1 MIPSRKLNYG
11 SVWQQAADNVL
22 KILESNLP
30 KGKQL
35 QMVMGLGYFS
45 QFTSNASIEFNKLLF
60 EWLRKYLLKIYE
72 FDINLPNN
80 LVELDIVPTQT
91 LVKYS
96 NRNFSP
102 DLLRNIGYALQ
113 LRKIISRY
121 DGDKLNILE
130 IGSGYGAL
138 GRVLKNFHPGLKYW
152 LTDISESLLCA
163 EIYLRAAFP
172 NSRIVWQD
180 AGVDQDT
187 QDADFYLVKLEDASH
202 VLSGRYFQLAIN
214 IWSFGEMPNKFI
226 DEWFQLLQNRCSIDW
241 LFTINSFMAPVT
253 PISIARINVGD
264 WLFKLD
270 EHWSI
275 DHFVIDPEIH
285 RCPLLRNFPK
295 GIEFIARRIDD
306 KDEINEARIYSRAR
320 ACSLLQEDWVSIAC
334 NQESSTIPDRP
345 ERILGQHL
353 FEMSE
358 DLMSSKRLLAITD
371 YIGHFNI
378 DSDKDAPFFS
388 LWDDWRMNK
397 TNSSAL
403 LLVIYLAMVNKTIL
417 EVRCAKEELLLLNR
431 VSDLPI
437 HSEYAAFISK
447 SVV

>member
-1 MIPSRKLNYG
+1 MIPLRKLNYG

-138 GRVLKNFHPGLKYW
+138 GRVLKN
-152 LTDISESLLCA
+152 S
-163 EIYLRAAFP
+163 
-172 NSRIVWQD
+172 
-180 AGVDQDT
+180 
-187 QDADFYLVKLEDASH
+187 
-202 VLSGRYFQLAIN
+202 
-214 IWSFGEMPNKFI
+214 
-226 DEWFQLLQNRCSIDW
+226 
-241 LFTINSFMAPVT
+241 
-253 PISIARINVGD
+253 
-264 WLFKLD
+264 
-270 EHWSI
+270 
-275 DHFVIDPEIH
+275 
-285 RCPLLRNFPK
+285 
-295 GIEFIARRIDD
+295 
-306 KDEINEARIYSRAR
+306 
-320 ACSLLQEDWVSIAC
+320 
-334 NQESSTIPDRP
+334 
-345 ERILGQHL
+345 
-353 FEMSE
+353 
-358 DLMSSKRLLAITD
+358 
-371 YIGHFNI
+371 
-378 DSDKDAPFFS
+378 
-388 LWDDWRMNK
+388 
-397 TNSSAL
+397 
-403 LLVIYLAMVNKTIL
+403 
-417 EVRCAKEELLLLNR
+417 
-431 VSDLPI
+431 
-437 HSEYAAFISK
+437 
-447 SVV
+447 